1 MPIQTL
7 PIQTLPILGW
17 HAADILASA
26 MLAPRRPVPEISIT
40 FDPATRCYGF
50 STRLPGMRPHW
61 MIDTFTSLEDVMR
74 WSIRGGNACGSCPP
88 SRVEIYSLSNWYKLS
103 VRSIHAMDVNGKLV
117 AHTVEIGAAT
127 AAKQTAKH

>member
-74 WSIRGGNACGSCPP
+74 WVDPWRERVWEEPGEADE
-88 SRVEIYSLSNWYKLS
+88 SRILVS
-103 VRSIHAMDVNGKLV
+103 RSEKPGVH
-117 AHTVEIGAAT
+117 
-127 AAKQTAKH
+127 